1 VCIKET
7 KISSLSDKK
16 VMRSAE
22 TLVYHIN
29 HLIKK
34 LDNERLCETPLILN
48 STTSAQLLDP
58 PESSLVELKENPAV
72 YIRVAIV
79 VSPSGAQL
87 EGIVKTPLLYTA
99 EAKVLGEVNRINMYN
114 DQSECVTDS
123 TLKLYCF
130 CKDYTEK
137 KLNETM
143 TT

>member
-7 KISSLSDKK
+7 KISSLSDDK
-16 VMRSAE
+16 VRSSAE
-22 TLVYHIN
+22 TLVNHIN
-29 HLIKK
+29 RLIKK
-34 LDNERLCETPLILN
+34 LDKERLCETPLIFN

-58 PESSLVELKENPAV
+58 PQSSLEEMKENPVV

-87 EGIVKTPLLYTA
+87 EGIVKTPFLNTA
-99 EAKVLGEVNRINMYN
+99 DAKVLGEVNRINVYG
-114 DQSECVTDS
+114 DQSACVTDS

-137 KLNETM
+137 NTE
-143 TT
+143 

>member
-7 KISSLSDKK
+7 KISSLSDDK
-16 VMRSAE
+16 VRSSAE
-22 TLVYHIN
+22 TLVNHIN
-29 HLIKK
+29 RLIKK
-34 LDNERLCETPLILN
+34 LDKERLCETPLIFN

-58 PESSLVELKENPAV
+58 PHSSLEEMKENPAV

-87 EGIVKTPLLYTA
+87 EGIVKTPMLNTA
-99 EAKVLGEVNRINMYN
+99 DAKVLGEVNRINVYG

-137 KLNETM
+137 NTE
-143 TT
+143 